1 MTDNII
7 DRDCLQDQYIRRLIQ
22 ELGQD
27 NLIRLV
33 YQQLDTSLDKYTVD
47 ELIQEVSEE
56 FPDLLD

>member
-47 ELIQEVSEE
+47 ELIQEVSQE